1 MNRGIDKTKF
11 SLIDFTLSDTTQ
23 FYSSIGGGL
32 GVNGLKNKN
41 FIKSRVGAKVRA
53 LCRNVAYAMFNSTTP
68 CCMFVKFVWVSTMK
82 VSVYRLL

>member
-32 GVNGLKNKN
+32 GVNRLKNKKN

-53 LCRNVAYAMFNSTTP
+53 LSTNVAYVQFHYSMLYV
-68 CCMFVKFVWVSTMK
+68 C
-82 VSVYRLL
+82 